1 MKEGTFD
8 YIVKPV
14 RKLHLVETIKK
25 ATRYKNVLLENE
37 RLAYKKLKQT
47 WKL

>member
-1 MKEGTFD
+1 MKEGPFD

-25 ATRYKNVLLENE
+25 ATRYKNVFLENE
-37 RLAYKKLKQT
+37 RLAYKKLKQA